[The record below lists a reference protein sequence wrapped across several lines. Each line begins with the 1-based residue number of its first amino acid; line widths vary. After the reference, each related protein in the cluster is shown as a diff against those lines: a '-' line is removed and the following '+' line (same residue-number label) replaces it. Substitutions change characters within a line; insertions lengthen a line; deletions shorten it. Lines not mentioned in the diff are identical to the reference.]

1 MVGGKREPA
10 IKNWVTYVNIKSN
23 LTIIQNFP
31 RFDSESKI
39 WTFIA
44 LAIAV
49 LALSFAPILIRFSQ
63 HDLGP
68 YGTVFNRFWIASL
81 ALVLSNK
88 AIRLWRRIRSH
99 DAPSEARANYTVK
112 DFVYLA
118 IGTSLDS
125 LSFVTWTWSLA
136 KTTVANASLL
146 HNTTPIFAVLGGYL
160 LLNQTFSKSFLI
172 GTSLSLGGVILIG
185 LEDFHISQETLVG
198 DGAALL
204 SAFLYACI
212 FLVTE
217 QLRTKFDAGTI
228 LLWYSSL
235 SSLFLLPFVLIFEDR
250 LFPQS
255 LSGWAAVSGLGLFC
269 TVVGAGALF
278 YSLKYLSSG
287 FVSLVMLLK
296 SAIAAMLAWII
307 FGESLSWL
315 SGLVFVCVLSG
326 IYLANSDYIS
336 KESDIPES

>member
-1 MVGGKREPA
+1 MKA
-10 IKNWVTYVNIKSN
+10 N
-23 LTIIQNFP
+23 LTLFQSFP
-31 RFDSESKI
+31 RFDGEPKI
-39 WTFIA
+39 WTATA
-44 LAIAV
+44 LAIAI
-49 LALSFAPILIRFSQ
+49 LALSFAPILIRFSE

-81 ALVLSNK
+81 ALVLGNQSVK
-88 AIRLWRRIRSH
+88 LWGRIRNHES
-99 DAPSEARANYTVK
+99 PSEAREQYTVQ

-125 LSFVTWTWSLA
+125 LSFVTWTWSLS

-160 LLNQTFSKSFLI
+160 FLNQTFGRGFLM

-198 DGAALL
+198 DGSALL
-204 SAFLYACI
+204 SAFLYASI

-217 QLRTKFDAGTI
+217 QLRKKFDAGTI

-235 SSLFLLPFVLIFEDR
+235 SSLFLLPWVLIFEDQ

-269 TVVGAGALF
+269 TVIGAGALF
-278 YSLKYLSSG
+278 YSLKHLSSG

-296 SAIAAMLAWII
+296 SVLAAMLAWII

-336 KESDIPES
+336 KESDVPELS

>member
-1 MVGGKREPA
+1 MTLSSPSCK
-10 IKNWVTYVNIKSN
+10 
-23 LTIIQNFP
+23 
-31 RFDSESKI
+31 DSPI
-39 WTFIA
+39 WTVIA

-49 LALSFAPILIRFSQ
+49 LALSFAPILIRFSE

-81 ALVLSNK
+81 ALVFGSQ
-88 AIRLWRRIRSH
+88 AVRLWDKIQNH
-99 DAPSEARANYTVK
+99 DVPSETRENYTVQ

-160 LLNQTFSKSFLI
+160 LLNQSFSRGFLM
-172 GTSLSLGGVILIG
+172 GTGLSLGGVILIG
-185 LEDFHISQETLVG
+185 LEDFHISQETLFG
-198 DGAALL
+198 DGSALL

-217 QLRTKFDAGTI
+217 QLRKKFDAGTI

-235 SSLFLLPFVLIFEDR
+235 SSLFLLPCVLIFEDR

-269 TVVGAGALF
+269 TVIGAGALF
-278 YSLKYLSSG
+278 YSLKHLSSG

-296 SAIAAMLAWII
+296 SVIAAMLAWVI
-307 FGESLSWL
+307 FAENLSWL
-315 SGLVFVCVLSG
+315 SGLVFVFVLSG
-326 IYLANSDYIS
+326 IYLANSDYIA
-336 KESDIPES
+336 KESDVPES